1 MLFHVYNTY
10 PSKEQFY
17 NKHHI
22 ENNTLMPP
30 SFDMDECLRLF
41 TESFY
46 KRYRISEAMVQGAV
60 EDFITMLEQ
69 DMIPPEQYEG
79 FYNPQDKIIFYNAI
93 YKNNLQKLGLS
104 ARDIVELGLTVTEE
118 MVQKWHMNMTTQQL
132 EKEGFYTIADT
143 AQLVAKVGDDIYLT
157 GFYSDCGTSGC
168 HVKIMLKEHG
178 KWYSRKSEIFFDSC
192 ITDEQKSVYKCD
204 IYGGNNDLWHYETD
218 YAPFTD
224 FVNRYY
230 EVWNDYVRQYLQKKK

>member
-1 MLFHVYNTY
+1 MKKYLLYILLLVCFPLGYHYISKLFPVHNMY
-10 PSKEQFY
+10 PSKEEFY
-17 NKHHI
+17 AKHNIKH
-22 ENNTLMPP
+22 NTLIPA
-30 SFDMDECLRLF
+30 SFNDEEC
-41 TESFY
+41 
-46 KRYRISEAMVQGAV
+46 KQIISKIYDKDDIEKFLEAIK
-60 EDFITMLEQ
+60 DCP
-69 DMIPPEQYEG
+69 PPEQYEG

-204 IYGGNNDLWHYETD
+204 IYSLRRI
-218 YAPFTD
+218 A
-224 FVNRYY
+224 
-230 EVWNDYVRQYLQKKK
+230 